1 MFASVGYSYRA
12 PPGAAVSC
20 PRLHHQQICPAV
32 NSKPRFCDAIRERT
46 AAWTRDEMRAT
57 ALRMRRCLA
66 HAHNGLQYKCWI
78 YQLVTNSTLCF
89 MIDLCVQ
96 LSFVSATTL
105 NGCSLRHAKWVLE
118 AIMLKMHTICSLYR
132 YYAVARDKLT
142 IDYWIRQVCS
152 FILFLVLQT
161 PKWPVLVSIIDLMD
175 APNVHCFTD
184 SYNWCFTDF
193 TDKYQLTEWLVQFHE
208 LPLYM

>member
-1 MFASVGYSYRA
+1 MLIALCSPQSVIRIARHQVRLCPAPGYIIE
-12 PPGAAVSC
+12 
-20 PRLHHQQICPAV
+20 QICPAV

-89 MIDLCVQ
+89 MVDLCVQ

-161 PKWPVLVSIIDLMD
+161 PKWPVLVFTKVFL
-175 APNVHCFTD
+175 NTHCFTNTVD
-184 SYNWCFTDF
+184 SLTSQFRF
-193 TDKYQLTEWLVQFHE
+193 TEWL
-208 LPLYM
+208 